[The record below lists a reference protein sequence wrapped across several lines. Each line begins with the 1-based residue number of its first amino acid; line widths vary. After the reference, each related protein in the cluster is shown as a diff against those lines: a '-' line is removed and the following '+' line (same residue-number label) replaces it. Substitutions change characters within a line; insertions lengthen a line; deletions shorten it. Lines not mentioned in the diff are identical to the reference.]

1 MPPITPPAQDTL
13 GHYTTLNTVM
23 TSETSVW
30 KVNIILPAKSRD
42 DSQESSTMKL
52 FGNGSE
58 RADDPDTKDE
68 GTLAEQGYK
77 QELRRDWS
85 LIHNFGVSFSII
97 SVITGITTLFEY
109 GLTTGGPGVM
119 SIGWIVV
126 SFFTMFVSHIEECAL
141 EPTSARTTEDS
152 ISLAFGKCV
161 HCWIERI
168 GGMSSLFVKEVL
180 IRGGLPAVDHEA

>member
-1 MPPITPPAQDTL
+1 
-13 GHYTTLNTVM
+13 
-23 TSETSVW
+23 
-30 KVNIILPAKSRD
+30 
-42 DSQESSTMKL
+42 MKL

-58 RADDPDTKDE
+58 RADDPDRAETKDE

-126 SFFTMFVSHIEECAL
+126 SFFTLFVSHIQECVL
-141 EPTSARTTEDS
+141 DPTRARTTQDVFL
-152 ISLAFGKCV
+152 LASGK
-161 HCWIERI
+161 R
-168 GGMSSLFVKEVL
+168 M
-180 IRGGLPAVDHEA
+180 RR

>member
-1 MPPITPPAQDTL
+1 
-13 GHYTTLNTVM
+13 
-23 TSETSVW
+23 
-30 KVNIILPAKSRD
+30 
-42 DSQESSTMKL
+42 MKL
-52 FGNGSE
+52 FGNSGSE

-97 SVITGITTLFEY
+97 SVITGVTTLFEY

-126 SFFTMFVSHIEECAL
+126 SFFTLFVSQIGECTLSSTRACTQQEVFL
-141 EPTSARTTEDS
+141 
-152 ISLAFGKCV
+152 LASGQRV
-161 HCWIERI
+161 GRQT
-168 GGMSSLFVKEVL
+168 
-180 IRGGLPAVDHEA
+180 